1 MYARSRLVRSRTPIA
16 PLLKEPRASATQE
29 SQLLHGHAAEVTEV
43 SEGWLRVRGADGY
56 EAWIHEGYTE
66 KCPKDAVADSVPW
79 GWEAD
84 ADISLDCRIRDAEGA
99 TIDLPLGAIAS
110 GGKCIAG
117 RALGLSQRREL
128 FPPDADAIVASAT
141 GLFQGTYYQ
150 WGGITPWGADCSGMV
165 QTVFALHGI
174 RLLRDAW
181 QQATQGVIVEGGLA
195 ALEPADL
202 LFFSDRE
209 DAHITHVAMAIAP
222 RRLVHLALGR
232 GGHCIEA
239 LDQPDEYVTGL
250 LGRFR
255 FARRIL

>member
-1 MYARSRLVRSRTPIA
+1 MYARSRLVRARTPVA

-29 SQLLHGHAAEVTEV
+29 SQLLHGHVAEVLDAR
-43 SEGWLRVRGADGY
+43 EGWLRVRGADAY
-56 EAWIHEGYTE
+56 EAWVHAGYTE
-66 KCPKDAVADSVPW
+66 PAQKPEGAEGIPW

-84 ADISLDCRIRDAEGA
+84 EDLSLGCRMRDVKGN
-99 TIDLPLGAIAS
+99 TIDLPLGAIVRE
-110 GGKCIAG
+110 GKCIAG
-117 RALGLSQRREL
+117 RSVGLSQRREL
-128 FPPDADAIVASAT
+128 FPPDAGAIVASAT

-165 QTVFALHGI
+165 QTVFALHGV

-181 QQATQGVIVEGGLA
+181 QQATQGVIVEEGLQGIRA
-195 ALEPADL
+195 ADL

-209 DAHITHVAMAIAP
+209 DGHITHVAMAVAS
-222 RRLVHLALGR
+222 RRLVHLAIGR
-232 GGHCIEA
+232 GGHCVEA
-239 LDQPDEYVTGL
+239 LDQSDDYVTAL

>member
-1 MYARSRLVRSRTPIA
+1 MYARSRLVRARTPIA
-16 PLLKEPRASATQE
+16 PLLKEPRAAATQE
-29 SQLLHGHAAEVTEV
+29 GQLLYGHVAEVTDTKG
-43 SEGWLRVRGADGY
+43 SWLRVRGADGY
-56 EAWIHEGYTE
+56 EAWVHPGYTE
-66 KCPKDAVADSVPW
+66 PVTKTEHGEAIPW
-79 GWEAD
+79 GWEMD
-84 ADISLDCRIRDAEGA
+84 VDLSMGCRMRDAKGV
-99 TIDLPLGAIAS
+99 TIDLPLGAIARD
-110 GGKCIAG
+110 GKCIGG
-117 RALGLSQRREL
+117 RAVSLSLRREL

-181 QQATQGVIVEGGLA
+181 QQATQGVIVEGGLEG
-195 ALEPADL
+195 LEPADL

-209 DAHITHVAMAIAP
+209 DGHITHVAMAVAS
-222 RRLVHLALGR
+222 RRVVHLAIGR

-250 LGRFR
+250 LERFR
-255 FARRIL
+255 FARRII

>member
-1 MYARSRLVRSRTPIA
+1 MYVRSRLVRARTPIA

-29 SQLLHGHAAEVTEV
+29 SQLLYGHTAEVLDTRDN
-43 SEGWLRVRGADGY
+43 WLRVRGADGY
-56 EAWIHEGYTE
+56 ESWVHEGYTE
-66 KCPKDAVADSVPW
+66 KSRREQPAEPIPW
-79 GWEAD
+79 GWELEV
-84 ADISLDCRIRDAEGA
+84 DISLGCRMRDEKGG

-117 RALGLSQRREL
+117 RSLSLSQRREL
-128 FPPDADAIVASAT
+128 FPPEADAIVASAT

-181 QQATQGVIVEGGLA
+181 QQATQGVIVEGGVDA
-195 ALEPADL
+195 IQAADL

-209 DAHITHVAMAIAP
+209 DGHITHVAMAASA
-222 RRLVHLALGR
+222 RRLVHLAIGR

-239 LDQPDEYVTGL
+239 LDTPDEYVNGL
-250 LGRFR
+250 LGRFK